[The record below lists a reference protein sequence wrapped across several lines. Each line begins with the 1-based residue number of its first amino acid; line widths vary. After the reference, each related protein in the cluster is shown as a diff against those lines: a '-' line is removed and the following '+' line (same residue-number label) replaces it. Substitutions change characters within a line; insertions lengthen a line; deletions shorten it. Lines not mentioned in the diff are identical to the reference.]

1 MTHTLHRRGSAES
14 LNGDYVILMLKAI
27 GVNDTGYVPKLQEFL
42 RICLRHNPVNIGCET
57 KGSMYEYSP
66 EEIVADVRGDTHAV
80 FDNRRAVSR
89 VLKDLKAADLGLS
102 VVVSGI
108 YKTVDKCLE
117 EVGLKHHTANF
128 SLGIWGKTE
137 KLPGEE
143 ILEITTMCGHGMI
156 ATNLVKAMIEEVGA
170 GRKTPEEAAK
180 VLTPN
185 CTCGI
190 FNPARTAKLL
200 AKAAGRKEGAT

>member
-14 LNGDYVILMLKAI
+14 LSDDYVVLMLRAI
-27 GVNDTGYVPKLQEFL
+27 GVNDTAYVPKLQEFL

-57 KGSMYEYSP
+57 KGSMYEYTP
-66 EEIVADVRGDTHAV
+66 EEIIADVRGDTHAV
-80 FDNRRAVSR
+80 FDNPQAVSR
-89 VLKDLKAADLGLS
+89 VLKDLKGADLGLS

-108 YKTVDKCLE
+108 YKTVDECLE
-117 EVGLKHHTANF
+117 EVGLNHHTANF

-137 KLPGEE
+137 KLPGDE

-156 ATNLVKAMIEEVGA
+156 ATNLVKAMIEEVSA
-170 GRKTPEEAAK
+170 GRKTPDEAAR

-190 FNPARTAKLL
+190 FNPARTARLL
-200 AKAAGRKEGAT
+200 AKAAGKKS

>member
-1 MTHTLHRRGSAES
+1 MTHTLHRRGTAES
-14 LNGDYVILMLKAI
+14 LSGDYIILMLKAV
-27 GVNDTGYVPKLQEFL
+27 GVNDTDYIPKLQEFL

-57 KGSMYEYSP
+57 KGSLYEYSP
-66 EEIVADVRGDTHAV
+66 EEIIADTRGDTHAV
-80 FDNRRAVSR
+80 FDHPQAVTRA
-89 VLKDLKAADLGLS
+89 LKDLKEADLGLS

-108 YKTVDKCLE
+108 LATVDRCLE
-117 EVGLKHHTANF
+117 EAGLKHHTANF

-137 KLPGEE
+137 KLPADD

-156 ATNLVKAMIEEVGA
+156 ATNLVKAMIEELRA
-170 GRKTPEEAAK
+170 GRKTPEEAAR

-190 FNPARTAKLL
+190 FNPARATKLL
-200 AKAAGRKEGAT
+200 VKAAGKKS